1 MEGDLI
7 KAKVRVDKQFY
18 PKDKDIENGD
28 FGILTVFVNEVIE
41 GEPHEHPKFHTITI
55 KGNLIEFNRTDE
67 YMLLAKEAETNKYG
81 TSYNVISFFEELDFT
96 DRNNQIIFLYLLQTF
111 FLVLNMFNA

>member
-81 TSYNVISFFEELDFT
+81 TSYDIISFFEELDFT
-96 DRNNQIIFLYLLQTF
+96 DRNNQIIF
-111 FLVLNMFNA
+111 